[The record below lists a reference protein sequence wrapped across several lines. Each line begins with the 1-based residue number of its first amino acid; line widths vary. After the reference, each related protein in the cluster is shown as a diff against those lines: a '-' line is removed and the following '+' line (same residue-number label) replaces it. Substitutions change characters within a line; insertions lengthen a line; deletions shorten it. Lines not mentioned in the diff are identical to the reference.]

1 MEKIIIIGAGANAIE
16 IVEYIEYINGIKE
29 TYEIIGLLDDSI
41 ESYEENISMDYNYP
55 YLGNT
60 NAPIVG
66 EDFHYVLGIANISIR
81 RTIIENFLEKGA
93 IFTNIIHPM
102 ASISPSAKM
111 GTGNLF
117 YATAIIGPK
126 VTIGN
131 FNLLNAGI
139 CLGHHTV
146 IGDNNVLCPR
156 TTLSGYTKI
165 GNNNLFGS
173 NVSSLPGLVIGSSN
187 VVSAG
192 IILDKNVSDNST
204 IYYRFKE
211 KVFILPKEE

>member
-1 MEKIIIIGAGANAIE
+1 MKKIIIIGAGANAIE
-16 IVEYIEYINGIKE
+16 IVEYIEYINSIKE
-29 TYEIIGLLDDSI
+29 TYDIIGLLDDSF
-41 ESYEENISMDYNYP
+41 ESYKENISLDYNYP

-60 NAPIVG
+60 KEPVVG

-81 RTIIENFLEKGA
+81 RTIIENFLNKGA
-93 IFTNIIHPM
+93 MFSNIIHPM

-111 GTGNLF
+111 GIGNLI

-126 VTIGN
+126 VLIGN

-139 CLGHHTV
+139 CLGHHTI

-165 GNNNLFGS
+165 GDDNLFGS

-187 VVSAG
+187 VISAG
-192 IILDKNVSDNST
+192 IILDKNVLDSST

-211 KVFILPKEE
+211 KIFILPKE